1 MKFTRIPESTF
12 KNMQLNAGILLR
24 SFDPNTG
31 SVAEED
37 LLGATTGGVKFTAKP
52 SFSDFGEDIDNCP
65 TGMMELMQL
74 ETWEVLMSGSFVT
87 VTPEVARML
96 VAVGDLSGNEVTPRQ
111 TLAQTDFTE
120 LWWVGDYSDVNDEE
134 NGGFVAI
141 HMRNA
146 LNTGGFQLQSGKAEK
161 GQFAF
166 EFKGHYSMAEQDTV
180 PFEVY
185 VKAGEAA

>member
-31 SVAEED
+31 SVAEVD

-74 ETWEVLMSGSFVT
+74 GTWEVLMSGSFVT

-120 LWWVGDYSDVNDEE
+120 LWWVGDYSDVNDEK

-161 GQFAF
+161 GQFSF